1 MNLCIGALDDDCG
14 ILYTLEAMASSQG
27 WKMLTTVE
35 PETCLGWV
43 RNDEVDLLLLDYH
56 MPAANGMEVLKK
68 VRALS
73 AAIPVLMLTVEERPD
88 VARELLL
95 NGADDF
101 INKPVRL
108 ADFAARINLHRR
120 LARSRKD
127 LNWEHNRKGISRETL
142 RLVME
147 SLRKAG
153 GDTPTETVAESCGL
167 AYVTVHRYLEHLVEQ
182 GLAVRHSPVQDGRPG
197 RPRTLYAPA
206 WEE

>member
-73 AAIPVLMLTVEERPD
+73 AGIPVLMLTVEERPD

-120 LARSRKD
+120 LVRSRKD

-153 GDTPTETVAESCGL
+153 GDTPTEAVAESCGL

-182 GLAVRHSPVQDGRPG
+182 GLAVRHSTVQDGRPG